1 MRRKEVGALGT
12 LPVLDATGCR
22 AALPRRGHWLS
33 GRSGVIAAA
42 RHPEALG
49 RLRDAGATTV
59 SPAQDG
65 PDALEQA
72 LADAMSETSP
82 GLVLDCLWGPVTKAY
97 FAALRRSGGN
107 TGANTPHVQIGSSA
121 GLEAS
126 LSA

>member
-1 MRRKEVGALGT
+1 MSGSFAAQGALALRTQRGHRR
-12 LPVLDATGCR
+12 R
-22 AALPRRGHWLS
+22 APSGGAWTAARRGS
-33 GRSGVIAAA
+33 DDRVA
-42 RHPEALG
+42 
-49 RLRDAGATTV
+49 
-59 SPAQDG
+59 
-65 PDALEQA
+65 
-72 LADAMSETSP
+72 ETSP